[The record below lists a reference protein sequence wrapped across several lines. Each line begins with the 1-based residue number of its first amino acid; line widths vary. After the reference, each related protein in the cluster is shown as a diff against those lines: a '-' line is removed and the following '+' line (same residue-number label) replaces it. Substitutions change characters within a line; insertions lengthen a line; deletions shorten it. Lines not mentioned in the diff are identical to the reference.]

1 MFQGTRSATG
11 KMAEF
16 KKGAFTVAAK
26 EGAAVVPITLD
37 GTGRLMRNGAFRVG
51 GVCVVAYTFW
61 HGRARGVAVPGEG
74 DHHGAPADPRRR
86 RRRHVRRRASRRG
99 VRAGAQVPRA
109 EGRRSRQGIE
119 RLLGYA
125 RVGVIAMRAVAWQ

>member
-37 GTGRLMRNGAFRVG
+37 GTGRLMRNGAF
-51 GVCVVAYTFW
+51 F
-61 HGRARGVAVPGEG
+61 
-74 DHHGAPADPRRR
+74 
-86 RRRHVRRRASRRG
+86 
-99 VRAGAQVPRA
+99 
-109 EGRRSRQGIE
+109 
-119 RLLGYA
+119 L
-125 RVGVIAMRAVAWQ
+125 